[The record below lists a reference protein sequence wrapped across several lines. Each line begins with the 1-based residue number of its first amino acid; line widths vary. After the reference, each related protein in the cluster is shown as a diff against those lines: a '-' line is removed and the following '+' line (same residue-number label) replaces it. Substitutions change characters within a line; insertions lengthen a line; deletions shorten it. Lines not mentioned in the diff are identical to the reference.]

1 MVVFVERSKI
11 EPMATS
17 QTVAVKAQE
26 MAAVAGRALGSEHP
40 TPYRIFDQRV
50 RELETLAREAFQA
63 KLRGSYQAI
72 VDKLEN
78 DQPLT
83 AEEQELLKLLIVG
96 EAKYYL
102 RFEND
107 LENWQAE
114 LKRLAEEI
122 ERLAA
127 QGLDDIDSLLHLQA
141 ICRDAKGVLPNV
153 IFYYREK
160 ERLARFEKAAQG
172 QFDPEAARLLAD
184 MIKQMM
190 SSPEM

>member
-1 MVVFVERSKI
+1 MV
-11 EPMATS
+11 TS
-17 QTVAVKAQE
+17 QAVVVKARE
-26 MAAVAGRALGSEHP
+26 TAAAAGRAFSSEHP
-40 TPYRIFDQRV
+40 TPYRLFDQGV
-50 RELETLAREAFQA
+50 RELEGLAREAFQA
-63 KLRGSYQAI
+63 KLRGTYQAI

-78 DQPLT
+78 GQPLT
-83 AEEQELLKLLIVG
+83 QEEQELLKLLIVG

-107 LENWQAE
+107 LQNWQDE
-114 LKRLAEEI
+114 LQRLTQEI

-141 ICRDAKGVLPNV
+141 LCRDAKGVLPNI

-160 ERLARFEKAAQG
+160 ERLARFEKAAHG
-172 QFDPEAARLLAD
+172 QLDPEAGRLLAD